1 MRSDYRVLTGQKH
14 ESFTLC
20 PCSKRFFG
28 EVFFAYPSKKGE
40 VERVSATTSPESP
53 RYLNL
58 DNLLFDLTEERK
70 LLKYTG
76 KRFGWLYWGFTP
88 L

>member
-1 MRSDYRVLTGQKH
+1 MRCDHRVLTGQKH

-20 PCSKRFFG
+20 LCSKRFFG

-58 DNLLFDLTEERK
+58 GVRVP
-70 LLKYTG
+70 
-76 KRFGWLYWGFTP
+76 GWPTKIINCISDETLNRGP
-88 L
+88 V